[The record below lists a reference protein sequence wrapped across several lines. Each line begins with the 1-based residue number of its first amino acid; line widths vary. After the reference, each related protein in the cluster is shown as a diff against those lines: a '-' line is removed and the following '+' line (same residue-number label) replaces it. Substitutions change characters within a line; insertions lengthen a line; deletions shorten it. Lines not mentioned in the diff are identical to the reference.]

1 MCTSE
6 IGIPN
11 ASSST
16 LRQIS
21 GSDITAANI
30 NASRIVRSLNFLV
43 SILLSFPKQKNS
55 SGLVYRRKIG
65 SARRTFRQNFIKIA
79 RPTHYLD
86 DNKST
91 YNYLTLKYPKF
102 FIFSNYYHQHLD
114 VFVLDHGPY
123 FFFPFTILY
132 ALTFAFDCPIVDP
145 ASE

>member
-21 GSDITAANI
+21 ESDITAANI